1 MIFFTE
7 KEGSIDGHTINFNL
21 GKKDFDLKSIHDN
34 NKNTANENYK
44 IYFEIKKNVTNE
56 SAKEKIDKMSNV
68 LNITIKQL
76 IQNKKKNIVSR
87 FLKDIFIIL
96 INK

>member
-1 MIFFTE
+1 MILIWNPT
-7 KEGSIDGHTINFNL
+7 KIII
-21 GKKDFDLKSIHDN
+21 KK
-34 NKNTANENYK
+34 TANENHK
-44 IYFEIKKNVTNE
+44 IYFEIEKNVTNE

-68 LNITIKQL
+68 LNITIEQL